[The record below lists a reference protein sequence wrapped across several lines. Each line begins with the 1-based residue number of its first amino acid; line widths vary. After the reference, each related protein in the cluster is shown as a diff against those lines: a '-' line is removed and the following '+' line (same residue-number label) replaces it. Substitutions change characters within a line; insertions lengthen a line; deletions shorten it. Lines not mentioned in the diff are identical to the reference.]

1 MILAEYKNMPV
12 YTETILT
19 IIIGTISH
27 RVRYQ
32 LITVG
37 ASPSWETFLGTI
49 WVTAIVGVA
58 IIHRSAWNGCGSSR
72 GSSVG
77 KLAAVTIVT

>member
-1 MILAEYKNMPV
+1 MLV

-27 RVRYQ
+27 RVSYQ

-37 ASPSWETFLGTI
+37 ACPSWETFLSTI
-49 WVTAIVGVA
+49 WVTAIMGVA
-58 IIHRSAWNGCGSSR
+58 IIHWSAWNGCSSSR

-77 KLAAVTIVT
+77 ILAAITIVT